1 MKALVSILL
10 LVVVFTSDHQ
20 VSGSCSNVV
29 ADTDWASCLKGD
41 SCPLG
46 FIKTDDDME
55 CGPQKVC
62 CLMRPTFD
70 LNVVDAPCI
79 IEGVSG
85 QDDSAKHRYKKH
97 S

>member
-1 MKALVSILL
+1 MPDSYLKRCAQPILDCVSLSLPNCSTVCLL
-10 LVVVFTSDHQ
+10 DHQ

-46 FIKTDDDME
+46 FIKTDDDLE

-70 LNVVDAPCI
+70 VNV
-79 IEGVSG
+79 STRN
-85 QDDSAKHRYKKH
+85 S